1 MVPVGVSEHVCRD
14 GSYSRMTAFL
24 SPAVVMGVN
33 VVVLTNFILF
43 SKDKIVFQNSSGPI
57 SLSLTLNGFVML
69 LPMLLLIL
77 LVVLMIFFYGSDLA
91 SKCFFG
97 ILPVFHV
104 GLLEHRRGAGVV
116 AGVVNG
122 SMPRF

>member
-77 LVVLMIFFYGSDLA
+77 LVVLMIFFTAAIWLLSVSSAFCQFSMLA
-91 SKCFFG
+91 CWNIG
-97 ILPVFHV
+97 
-104 GLLEHRRGAGVV
+104 GVRV
-116 AGVVNG
+116 WWQAL
-122 SMPRF
+122 

>member
-1 MVPVGVSEHVCRD
+1 
-14 GSYSRMTAFL
+14 MTAFL

-43 SKDKIVFQNSSGPI
+43 SKDDRVSKQLWTHLAQPYPKRFCDVAANALVDSSCCI
-57 SLSLTLNGFVML
+57 DD
-69 LPMLLLIL
+69 
-77 LVVLMIFFYGSDLA
+77 FFYGSDLA

>member
-1 MVPVGVSEHVCRD
+1 MQGWFVQPNDS
-14 GSYSRMTAFL
+14 L
-24 SPAVVMGVN
+24 SLTCSGHGGKCIHLI
-33 VVVLTNFILF
+33 VVLTNFILF